1 MAKFGLWDVVYKKA
15 WNKDGSLFFPE
26 KVNEEFL
33 KNAKQSMGTYL
44 FANQYMNEV
53 FPDGNKVFKREWI
66 KYYKDIPEDTLTFC
80 CIDPAISTAEGA
92 DFTAYCVVKV
102 DYKKDWFLVHA
113 SRSRITPTDIVN
125 LVFQLTEQFKPTA
138 IGIETV
144 AYQKALMYMLH
155 EEMRR
160 RNKHIPLCGINNGG
174 DTTKEGRILALSPR
188 FEFGTI
194 FLNQGMDTFEQELLR
209 FPRGNHDDMI
219 DSLAMIEKIVIYPEE
234 RKVIRGPAINNAQEY
249 EKHYIKQLTRDLEL
263 IERDSNREFNR
274 LFEVD

>member
-1 MAKFGLWDVVYKKA
+1 M
-15 WNKDGSLFFPE
+15 GS
-26 KVNEEFL
+26 
-33 KNAKQSMGTYL
+33 YL
-44 FANQYMNEV
+44 FSNQYLNEV
-53 FPDGNKVFKREWI
+53 FPDGSQVFKKEWFR
-66 KYYKDIPEDTLTFC
+66 YYTEIPADCLTFIA
-80 CIDPAISTAEGA
+80 IDPAISTNDGA
-92 DFTAYCVVKV
+92 DYTAYSVVKV
-102 DYKKDWFLVHA
+102 DYKKDWYILHTA
-113 SRSRITPTDIVN
+113 RSRITPTDQVN

-219 DSLAMIEKIVIYPEE
+219 DSLAMIEKIVFYPEKKE
-234 RKVIRGPAINNAQEY
+234 DQRVPAINNAQKY
-249 EKHYIKQLTRDLEL
+249 ESFYIKQLTTEH
-263 IERDSNREFNR
+263 ERERRRQEREFNE
-274 LFEVD
+274 LFND